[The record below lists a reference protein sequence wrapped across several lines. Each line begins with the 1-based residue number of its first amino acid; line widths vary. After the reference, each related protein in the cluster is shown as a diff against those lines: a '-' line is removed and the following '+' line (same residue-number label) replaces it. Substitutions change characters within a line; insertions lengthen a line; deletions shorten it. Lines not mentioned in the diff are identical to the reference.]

1 MSIHSRGRSF
11 DETSTKL
18 RRLSYSQKWNFDQTS
33 TKLRQVFGIDLQC
46 FESVFGQLFVI
57 HALWNCQSNSFF
69 VAVSHLSERCALER
83 YFETDTRERSFW
95 EIYLWEILES
105 YFYERYLRLTFERDM
120 FEEVLRHSWVRGA
133 AYMIFIFERYLRL
146 TFERCVWRDPERY
159 LSERMIFPANL
170 ERECERPWGI
180 VLGCMWTLRLK
191 CLRLMH
197 SFLSAI
203 FFVWLKRRSVSVK
216 SFNSISIR
224 RTCRE
229 LWVKPNLDK

>member
-120 FEEVLRHSWVRGA
+120 FEEVLRHSW
-133 AYMIFIFERYLRL
+133 AYVMWCFFFWEI
-146 TFERCVWRDPERY
+146 
-159 LSERMIFPANL
+159 L
-170 ERECERPWGI
+170 ETDFWEMCLKRPWEI
-180 VLGCMWTLRLK
+180 LEWAHDLSSKPWERVWETLRD
-191 CLRLMH
+191 CFGMYVDFAIEVFAIDV
-197 SFLSAI
+197 FLSI
-203 FFVWLKRRSVSVK
+203 CDILCV
-216 SFNSISIR
+216 
-224 RTCRE
+224 TQT
-229 LWVKPNLDK
+229 

>member
-1 MSIHSRGRSF
+1 MCSW
-11 DETSTKL
+11 EVL
-18 RRLSYSQKWNFDQTS
+18 
-33 TKLRQVFGIDLQC
+33 
-46 FESVFGQLFVI
+46 
-57 HALWNCQSNSFF
+57 
-69 VAVSHLSERCALER
+69 
-83 YFETDTRERSFW
+83 W
-95 EIYLWEILES
+95 EITWEILILGDIPLRDTWELLLWEILETD
-105 YFYERYLRLTFERDM
+105 FWERY
-120 FEEVLRHSWVRGA
+120 
-133 AYMIFIFERYLRL
+133 
-146 TFERCVWRDPERY
+146 VWRGLERQ
-159 LSERMIFPANL
+159 LSERSCVYDLYFWEILETDFWEMCLKRPWEILEWAHDLSSKPW

>member
-1 MSIHSRGRSF
+1 M
-11 DETSTKL
+11 KL
-18 RRLSYSQKWNFDQTS
+18 RPNFDRCLVSICSVLNQCLGSFLWYMLFGTVRAIVS
-33 TKLRQVFGIDLQC
+33 LLQSVICLRDVLLRGTLRDNL
-46 FESVFGQLFVI
+46 
-57 HALWNCQSNSFF
+57 
-69 VAVSHLSERCALER
+69 R
-83 YFETDTRERSFW
+83 DTHERSFW

-133 AYMIFIFERYLRL
+133 AYVMWCFFERYLRL

-170 ERECERPWGI
+170 ERECERPWGV

-191 CLRLMH
+191 CLRLMY